1 MLDLPHLNVPELQ
14 LKAISEG
21 DTVSRIKPVF
31 HFHMYEYC
39 YSRSLGSPTPSGPQF
54 PRGPSKK
61 TRIMKKYF
69 SKSTSCEEPT
79 RIVDLLTARG

>member
-79 RIVDLLTARG
+79 RIGDLLTA